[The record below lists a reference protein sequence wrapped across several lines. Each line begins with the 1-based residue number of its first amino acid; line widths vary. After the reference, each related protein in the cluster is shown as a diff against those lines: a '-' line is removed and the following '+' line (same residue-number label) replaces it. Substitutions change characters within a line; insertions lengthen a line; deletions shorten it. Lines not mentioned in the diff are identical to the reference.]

1 VTCASLAAIGHDVVG
16 ADSDREK
23 LDTLRSGAMPF
34 HEPGLEELVREQ
46 TAAGRLRFTEN
57 TEDATADVD
66 VVFICV
72 GTPPRSN
79 GEANLIFVE
88 QAARSVARHA
98 SGRTVIVEKSTVPAG
113 TAARMRQAIRLER
126 GADEDLEVASNPEFL
141 REGLA
146 VEDAMRPDRIL
157 VGAEASWV
165 FDVMRE
171 LYRPVVDRGAR
182 LIETD
187 IETAELAKHA
197 SNAFLALKISFA
209 NALARICERAG
220 GDVVAVAEV
229 MGADPRIGPAFL
241 RAGLGFGGSCFPK
254 DLQAFGHLASGLGYD
269 FPLLREVE
277 RLNQEAVASV
287 LDKIR
292 DGLWNLHGKRI
303 ALLGLAFKPGTDDVR
318 SSPPL
323 ELARLLLDE
332 GAHVVGY
339 DPQAMGNAK
348 EALPDLELVQDV
360 YDAIEG
366 AHCLVLATD
375 WPVFAELDLHRVR
388 ASMASPVVVDGRN
401 LFEPQ
406 AMAAAG
412 FAYYPT
418 GRAPVP
424 PR

>member
-1 VTCASLAAIGHDVVG
+1 
-16 ADSDREK
+16 
-23 LDTLRSGAMPF
+23 
-34 HEPGLEELVREQ
+34 
-46 TAAGRLRFTEN
+46 
-57 TEDATADVD
+57 
-66 VVFICV
+66 
-72 GTPPRSN
+72 
-79 GEANLIFVE
+79 
-88 QAARSVARHA
+88 
-98 SGRTVIVEKSTVPAG
+98 
-113 TAARMRQAIRLER
+113 
-126 GADEDLEVASNPEFL
+126 
-141 REGLA
+141 
-146 VEDAMRPDRIL
+146 
-157 VGAEASWV
+157 
-165 FDVMRE
+165 MRE
-171 LYRPVVDRGAR
+171 LYGPVVDRGAR

-287 LDKIR
+287 LEKIR

-303 ALLGLAFKPGTDDVR
+303 AVLGLAFKPGTDDVR

-375 WPVFAELDLHRVR
+375 WPVFAELDLERAR

-401 LFEPQ
+401 LYEPQ
-406 AMAAAG
+406 AMADAG